1 MTVASTPTPSPRPT
15 GVRRREAL
23 RVALREAGLDALLV
37 TDLVNVRY
45 LAGFTGSNAALLVHA
60 DDGPGDEGRTVLA
73 TDGRY
78 TVQAAAETPDLA
90 AARRPGVRAGPAGR
104 DDGGRDRV
112 RQRPGHRRRPGHPH
126 RGHRGRPASRTRARR
141 GLRAIKDDAEVD
153 ALRLACA
160 AADAALAGAIA
171 DGVLAPGRTE
181 REVAR
186 ELEERMVAHGA
197 SGPAFETIVAAGG
210 NSAIPHHRP
219 TDAPLAAGDLVT
231 MDFGALVDGYHSDMT
246 RTVLV
251 GPASA
256 VADWQRELYALVDAA
271 AAAGRAALRPG
282 VGTREVD
289 AAARDVITAAG
300 HGEHF
305 VHPSGTAS
313 GCSHPRG
320 SGDGRV
326 GDRYPGGRH
335 DGHRRAGRLPPRS
348 RRRADRG
355 HPGRDRVRGRTADR
369 VDAGSPGPGL
379 TRTAIRTTP
388 SATRSSTGATRQWRR
403 PTT

>member
-60 DDGPGDEGRTVLA
+60 ADGPGDEGRTVLA

-78 TVQAAAETPDLA
+78 TVQAAAETPDLPLLVERACGPALLSATTA
-90 AARRPGVRAGPAGR
+90 AAIGFDSAQVTVDALDTLTAATGSDLRRAPGLVE
-104 DDGGRDRV
+104 
-112 RQRPGHRRRPGHPH
+112 
-126 RGHRGRPASRTRARR
+126 
-141 GLRAIKDDAEVD
+141 GLRAVKDDAEVD
-153 ALRLACA
+153 ALRLGCA

-210 NSAIPHHRP
+210 HSAIPHHRP
-219 TDAPLAAGDLVT
+219 TDAPLAAGDLVA

-305 VHPSGTAS
+305 VHPVGHGVGLVIHEAPAMGATATATLAEGMTVTVEPGVYLPGRGGVRIEDTLVVTGSGAEPLTAS
-313 GCSHPRG
+313 T
-320 SGDGRV
+320 
-326 GDRYPGGRH
+326 
-335 DGHRRAGRLPPRS
+335 
-348 RRRADRG
+348 
-355 HPGRDRVRGRTADR
+355 RDLLVLG
-369 VDAGSPGPGL
+369 
-379 TRTAIRTTP
+379 
-388 SATRSSTGATRQWRR
+388 
-403 PTT
+403 

>member
-60 DDGPGDEGRTVLA
+60 ADGPGDEGRTVLA

-78 TVQAAAETPDLA
+78 TVQAAAETPDLPLLVERACGPALLSATTA
-90 AARRPGVRAGPAGR
+90 AAIGFDSAQVTVDALDTLTAATGADLRRAPGLVE
-104 DDGGRDRV
+104 
-112 RQRPGHRRRPGHPH
+112 
-126 RGHRGRPASRTRARR
+126 
-141 GLRAIKDDAEVD
+141 GLRAVKDDAEVD
-153 ALRLACA
+153 ALRLGCA

-210 NSAIPHHRP
+210 HSAIPHHRP
-219 TDAPLAAGDLVT
+219 TDAPLATGDLVT

-256 VADWQRELYALVDAA
+256 VAEWQRELYALVDAA

-305 VHPSGTAS
+305 VHPVGHGVGLVIHEAPAMGATATATLAEGMTVTVEPGVYLPGRGGVRIEDTLVVTGSGAEPLTAS
-313 GCSHPRG
+313 T
-320 SGDGRV
+320 
-326 GDRYPGGRH
+326 
-335 DGHRRAGRLPPRS
+335 
-348 RRRADRG
+348 
-355 HPGRDRVRGRTADR
+355 RDLLVLG
-369 VDAGSPGPGL
+369 
-379 TRTAIRTTP
+379 
-388 SATRSSTGATRQWRR
+388 
-403 PTT
+403 